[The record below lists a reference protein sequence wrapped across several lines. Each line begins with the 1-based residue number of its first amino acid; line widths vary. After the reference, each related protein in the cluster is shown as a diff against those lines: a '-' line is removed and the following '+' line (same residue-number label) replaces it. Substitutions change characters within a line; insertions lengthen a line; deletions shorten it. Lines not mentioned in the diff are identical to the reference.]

1 MKNWMRVLGILFI
14 AFAVFTPV
22 LTALVT
28 FMLPEIFASSA
39 KVLHPAGNPASLTTA
54 VHKAVSQ
61 TNLDQVIRELNL
73 TGSWA
78 AKYKQPNDLSLEKC
92 REMLLRMIRI
102 EVPSRSSIIS
112 IKVFSDDKV
121 EAAAI
126 ANQIT
131 AVHIRTSPGS
141 MVIDRAEPNPVA
153 ARPNK
158 KMNMVIGG
166 FAGVTFLVIGI
177 GLLISSRLA
186 VKPE

>member
-22 LTALVT
+22 LTTIVT
-28 FMLPEIFASSA
+28 FMLPETFASSA
-39 KVLHPAGNPASLTTA
+39 KIVHRAGGPTPLA
-54 VHKAVSQ
+54 VAAQKVVSQ

-73 TGSWA
+73 TA
-78 AKYKQPNDLSLEKC
+78 AWGRKYKQPTDLSLEKC
-92 REMLLRMIRI
+92 RELLTRMVRI
-102 EVPSRSSIIS
+102 ENPRGSSIIS

-121 EAAAI
+121 EAATI

-131 AVHIRTSPGS
+131 AVHSHTTPGS
-141 MVIDRAEPNPVA
+141 VVIDRAEPNPVP

-158 KMNMVIGG
+158 KMNITLGS
-166 FAGVTFLVIGI
+166 FAGVTSLIIGI

-186 VKPE
+186 VKPG